1 MMFVP
6 MSPLSCLVFGLAFV
20 GLGCWMTLFNDPMM
34 VRGLGGLFLLI
45 GVGMVAACIWL
56 RRLGVGW
63 FQTWF

>member
-1 MMFVP
+1 
-6 MSPLSCLVFGLAFV
+6 
-20 GLGCWMTLFNDPMM
+20 MTLFNDPMM
-34 VRGLGGLFLLI
+34 IRGLGGLFLLI